1 MTNSHSSSE
10 PDDRPIASLLK
21 RLDHDAPS
29 PDLAALD
36 AIGVLAAAVF
46 DDAGDTSEMCPQ
58 RTVPVLDT
66 HRSPGSGIGRRYAD
80 DRAKR

>member
-1 MTNSHSSSE
+1 MTNSHSSSD

-46 DDAGDTSEMCPQ
+46 DDAGDTSEMLSS
-58 RTVPVLDT
+58 TDGTGALT
-66 HRSPGSGIGRRYAD
+66 HPLARKRN
-80 DRAKR
+80 RAALR